1 MEIINI
7 VTNAVKDV
15 VTLSQSVTTA
25 VKEEVE
31 MYFETKKEGAEDFA
45 DDARETIEK
54 SGIYTRFEDL
64 EEKVRNTIE
73 ASLEKLNF
81 SKSDDYEKI
90 EKRID
95 SLEDKLTLLL
105 TSLEEMK
112 EVKKAPAKKRA
123 TTKKTEE

>member
-15 VTLSQSVTTA
+15 VTLSQSVSTA

-45 DDARETIEK
+45 DDTRETIEK

>member
-15 VTLSQSVTTA
+15 VIIGQSVTTA

-31 MYFETKKEGAEDFA
+31 MYFESKRDSVEDMA
-45 DDARETIEK
+45 SDARETIE
-54 SGIYTRFEDL
+54 SSSIYTRFEDL
-64 EEKVRNTIE
+64 EDKVRSTID

-81 SKSDDYEKI
+81 SKADDYEKI

-95 SLEDKLTLLL
+95 SLEDKLTQLLA
-105 TSLEEMK
+105 SLEDM
-112 EVKKAPAKKRA
+112 KAPAKTTRRK

>member
-15 VTLSQSVTTA
+15 VTIGQSVTTA

-31 MYFETKKEGAEDFA
+31 MYLEGKKDSVEGMAS
-45 DDARETIEK
+45 DARKTIEN
-54 SGIYTRFEDL
+54 SSIYTRFEDL
-64 EEKVRNTIE
+64 EDKVRTTIE

-81 SKSDDYEKI
+81 SKADDYEKI

-95 SLEDKLTLLL
+95 SLEDKLTQLL
-105 TSLEEMK
+105 TSLEDMK
-112 EVKKAPAKKRA
+112 AAPAK
-123 TTKKTEE
+123 TTRKKQLRR